1 MSVDPIANMVVMIKN
16 ASRAK
21 HDKVDIP
28 MSKLKLEMI
37 KIMKNEGFIKNFKL
51 IEEKGHNKV
60 RIFLKYSENNDPV
73 ISDIKRVSKQGLRIF
88 KKAKEIPRIF
98 NGLGVVIVST
108 SKGITT
114 GKRAREE
121 WNVGGEVLCYIW

>member
-1 MSVDPIANMVVMIKN
+1 M
-16 ASRAK
+16 
-21 HDKVDIP
+21 
-28 MSKLKLEMI
+28 KLEMI

-51 IEEKGHNKV
+51 IEESGHNKI
-60 RIFLKYSENNDPV
+60 RIFLKYSESNDPV